1 MSVQNIYDNEI
12 FFSGYSKIRENK
24 SNANELFEKPA
35 LFSLLPAL
43 KYKTVL
49 DLGCGYG
56 EHCMRFVKEGAK
68 KVTGIDISQKMLA
81 VAKAEN
87 AHQSITYLHMP
98 MEDIGDLQER
108 FDIVVSSLAFH
119 YVEDFQALI
128 NNIYRL
134 LNSGG
139 VLVFSQEHP
148 LNTCFSNGSRWTK
161 DENGNKLFANI
172 ASYSVDGE
180 RESTWFVEKVKKYHR
195 TFSTIINT
203 LVEAGFQINRLTEPV
218 PNPAELKEHPAYSD
232 LFHKP
237 DFLLVKA
244 IKNHDRCIDL

>member
-43 KYKTVL
+43 KDKTVL

-87 AHQSITYLHMP
+87 AQGQYPCGICGQDARELY
-98 MEDIGDLQER
+98 
-108 FDIVVSSLAFH
+108 A
-119 YVEDFQALI
+119 DFFYTAAL
-128 NNIYRL
+128 
-134 LNSGG
+134 
-139 VLVFSQEHP
+139 
-148 LNTCFSNGSRWTK
+148 
-161 DENGNKLFANI
+161 
-172 ASYSVDGE
+172 
-180 RESTWFVEKVKKYHR
+180 
-195 TFSTIINT
+195 
-203 LVEAGFQINRLTEPV
+203 
-218 PNPAELKEHPAYSD
+218 
-232 LFHKP
+232 
-237 DFLLVKA
+237 
-244 IKNHDRCIDL
+244 

>member
-43 KYKTVL
+43 KDKTVL

-128 NNIYRL
+128 KNIY
-134 LNSGG
+134 G
-139 VLVFSQEHP
+139 P
-148 LNTCFSNGSRWTK
+148 
-161 DENGNKLFANI
+161 NGNLPSNFSIDKEYNDIKLEIPEGMNEEMVTAI
-172 ASYSVDGE
+172 VLGAMM
-180 RESTWFVEKVKKYHR
+180 
-195 TFSTIINT
+195 
-203 LVEAGFQINRLTEPV
+203 
-218 PNPAELKEHPAYSD
+218 NPANMSKKLTSSNERTSRSSSAWIRSLSYQTWVSI
-232 LFHKP
+232 L
-237 DFLLVKA
+237 
-244 IKNHDRCIDL
+244 